1 MPAYVIVTID
11 IHDPDMYEQYK
22 KLAPPSIGLYGGR
35 YLSRGG
41 AVEALEGDWKQR
53 RFVILEFPD
62 METAKR
68 WHGSAEYA
76 PAKAM
81 RNSCATTLLLVAEGL
96 PTPFVPEAVAG
107 GKA

>member
-11 IHDPDMYEQYK
+11 IHDPAMYEKYK
-22 KLAPPSIGLYGGR
+22 QLAPPSIGLYGGK
-35 YLSRGG
+35 YLTRGG
-41 AVEALEGDWKQR
+41 AVEALEGEWTPR
-53 RFVILEFPD
+53 RFVVLEFPD

-68 WHGSAEYA
+68 WHGSPEYA